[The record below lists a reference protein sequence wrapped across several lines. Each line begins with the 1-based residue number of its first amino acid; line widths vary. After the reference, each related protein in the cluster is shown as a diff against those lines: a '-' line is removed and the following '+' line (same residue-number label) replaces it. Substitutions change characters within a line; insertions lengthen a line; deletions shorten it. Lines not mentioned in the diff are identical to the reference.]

1 MIITITIAISIAIT
15 VTVAVTITITIT
27 IAITIIIIIIIKF
40 NYCLAKL
47 AETEGL
53 RQIWKNSSGDQCM
66 KELTSTYLLYHKI
79 HEAHKN
85 LHRNDEDFWSLHPV
99 KIVK

>member
-1 MIITITIAISIAIT
+1 MIITITIAIAI
-15 VTVAVTITITIT
+15 VVTIT
-27 IAITIIIIIIIKF
+27 IAITIIIIIKF
-40 NYCLAKL
+40 NYYFAKL

-53 RQIWKNSSGDQCM
+53 RQIRKNSPGEQYM

-85 LHRNDEDFWSLHPV
+85 LHRNDEDFLLLHPI